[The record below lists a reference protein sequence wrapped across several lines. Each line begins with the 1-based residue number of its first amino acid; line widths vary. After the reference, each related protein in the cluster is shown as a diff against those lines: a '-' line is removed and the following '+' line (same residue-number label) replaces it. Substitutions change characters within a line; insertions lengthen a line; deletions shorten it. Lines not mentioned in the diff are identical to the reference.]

1 MAGSRHEG
9 FRTVRSRP
17 EPVLVQGSADGHGRK
32 AVMHGKRHLRHAKRG
47 SIVVCPLTRPGWDG
61 ACPSGRQAFAAA
73 DLAAGVK
80 RLHVWVSGTV
90 QGVFFR
96 ESARAEAER
105 RGVAG
110 WVRNLPDGRVEAVF
124 EGPAVEAEAMV
135 DWCRRGPP

>member
-1 MAGSRHEG
+1 M
-9 FRTVRSRP
+9 
-17 EPVLVQGSADGHGRK
+17 
-32 AVMHGKRHLRHAKRG
+32 
-47 SIVVCPLTRPGWDG
+47 
-61 ACPSGRQAFAAA
+61 
-73 DLAAGVK
+73 K

-124 EGPAVEAEAMV
+124 EGPAPEAEAMV
-135 DWCRRGPP
+135 DWCRRGPPNAAVAGVEAREEHPRGEGGFAVLREARR

>member
-1 MAGSRHEG
+1 
-9 FRTVRSRP
+9 
-17 EPVLVQGSADGHGRK
+17 
-32 AVMHGKRHLRHAKRG
+32 
-47 SIVVCPLTRPGWDG
+47 LTRPGWDG

-135 DWCRRGPP
+135 DWCRRGPPDAAVERLEAREEDPRGDAGFAVLREGRR